1 MTRSSNPSQD
11 KRSLDEVKEQGS
23 DSCVRMM
30 PHHRDSVERVSVN
43 QLTET
48 TLHGKLT
55 TSHKQGTWL
64 SPWRAGRGRRCSRP
78 PVEDR
83 RATVPAIQDMVG
95 VSGHLTARNPRH
107 GVHRVGEIGGSDNR
121 KVACPLFLS
130 VKLIHFAMGLTAL
143 VLLIRRIDG
152 DCL

>member
-11 KRSLDEVKEQGS
+11 KRSSDEVKEQENN
-23 DSCVRMM
+23 SCGCMM
-30 PHHRDSVERVSVN
+30 PHHTVNVERVSVN

-78 PVEDR
+78 PEEDR
-83 RATVPAIQDMVG
+83 RATVPAIQDVVG

-121 KVACPLFLS
+121 KVACPLFL
-130 VKLIHFAMGLTAL
+130 F
-143 VLLIRRIDG
+143 VLFLSFPLLKAIQASIDV
-152 DCL
+152 LQAI